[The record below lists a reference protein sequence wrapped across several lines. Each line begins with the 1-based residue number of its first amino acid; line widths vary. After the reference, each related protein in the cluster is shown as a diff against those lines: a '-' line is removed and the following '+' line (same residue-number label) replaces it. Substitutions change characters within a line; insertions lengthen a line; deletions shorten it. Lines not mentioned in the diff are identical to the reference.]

1 MSRENME
8 IVRRAQEDFDRTGR
22 PDPELMTS
30 DFVWDMTNFHGW
42 PEQQSYEGLQGT
54 LDFLGNWTSAWDD
67 WELEIEELHDAGDR
81 VVTVMRQRGRSKTT
95 GVLVEM
101 SFAMVWTLRD
111 GKEERM
117 EMYSNPAEALQAVG
131 LVGL

>member
-1 MSRENME
+1 MSRTNVE

-22 PDPELMTS
+22 PDPELMAP

-54 LDFLGNWTSAWDD
+54 LAFLGNWTSAWDD
-67 WELEIEELHDAGDR
+67 WELEMEELHDAGDR
-81 VVTVMRQRGRSKTT
+81 VVAVMCQRGRSKTT

-117 EMYSNPAEALQAVG
+117 EMYSNPAEALKAVG
-131 LVGL
+131 LEP